1 MYRDQKYLVFQQFS
15 GAGTVLIDLDA
26 DPREE
31 RNIADGNEELIIH
44 LRQRLEAE
52 CGGLPVNP
60 GWSWPPNE
68 IYASEF
74 PRVF

>member
-1 MYRDQKYLVFQQFS
+1 MFQQFN
-15 GAGTVLIDLDA
+15 GAGTVLIDLNA
-26 DPREE
+26 DPLEE
-31 RNIADGNEELIIH
+31 RNIANGNENLVID

-52 CGGLPVNP
+52 CGGLPTNP

-68 IYASEF
+68 IYASKF